1 MSTSQQER
9 PFYVIGDLQ
18 GCLESLDQLLERL
31 PTEGDLIFVG
41 DLINRGPDS
50 LGTLRR
56 VISLG
61 PRAEVVLGNH
71 DLHLLACAAGVGKVH
86 KKDTIQ
92 PILDAPDAEALLDW
106 LRTRPLMLERG
117 GIVIVHAGIH
127 PKWTLEAARAHAR
140 EAEQMLASKK
150 WRKKLAKM
158 YGGLDWS
165 EKLEGPLRIQAIL
178 NAFTRMRFVHRDTGA
193 LNFEFKEGLDSVSE
207 EWIPWFKYKNRLNAD
222 VPICFG
228 HWSMLG
234 LINEPN
240 LIATDTGCLW
250 GGSLTAVRFPDRE
263 VTSIACPCW
272 ADPFAFK
279 KKNG

>member
-1 MSTSQQER
+1 MSTSTNER

-18 GCLESLDQLLERL
+18 GCLESLDELLEKL
-31 PTEGDLIFVG
+31 PADAEIIFVG

-56 VISLG
+56 VIELG
-61 PRAEVVLGNH
+61 DRAQSILGNH

-86 KKDTIQ
+86 KKDTIT
-92 PILDAPDAEALLDW
+92 PILEAPDADELLDW
-106 LRTRPLMLERG
+106 VRSRPLMIERG
-117 GIVIVHAGIH
+117 GITVVHAGIH
-127 PKWTLEAARAHAR
+127 PKWTLDEAREHAR
-140 EAEQMLASKK
+140 EAEEMLRGKK
-150 WRKKLAKM
+150 WRKKLARM

-165 EKLEGPLRIQAIL
+165 DELEGPLRVQAIL
-178 NAFTRMRFVHRDTGA
+178 NAFTRMRFVHRDTGE
-193 LNFEFKEGLDSVSE
+193 LNFEFKEGLDSVPP
-207 EWIPWFKYKNRLNAD
+207 EWIPWFQYEKRKTRD

-234 LINEPN
+234 LINEP
-240 LIATDTGCLW
+240 LLTGCLW

-263 VTSIACPCW
+263 VTSIACPLW

-279 KKNG
+279 KKKTQA